1 MADTQSV
8 SHDDLV
14 VCTCGEQEYK
24 ARDAIDTALFRGE
37 LEPSW
42 TQFLRCLKAEKR
54 ADELELELDDDAIDT
69 AAEGFRYNHDLIT
82 AEETEQWLATRGLT
96 LDDFGDYFARQHW
109 PGAIE
114 EEIEPDDINFASAPP
129 ELRELFTAELIL
141 SGELDRLTTNLMW
154 RLAAVAASEK
164 EDVDPGAIATERQMF
179 FERTKLDETKLDEWL
194 NYIGRDSR
202 WFDQAISMETSYR
215 RCCQTL
221 LDPRAR
227 KRELAMM
234 RMPLT
239 RFEAEVIELESR
251 DAAKEALFCIR
262 EDGMSMEEVAAEGRY
277 PYRRIFFLQE
287 DVPSDLQQ
295 KFLSVAVGDV
305 LEPIAHGDGFELY
318 RIANKV
324 EPQSEDPAVQQRVDQ
339 RLLERHFSEL
349 TAKYVTSRLP
359 TVVSA
364 E

>member
-14 VCTCGEQEYK
+14 VCACREQEYK
-24 ARDAIDTALFRGE
+24 ARDAIEAALFRGE
-37 LEPSW
+37 LQPSW
-42 TQFLRCLKAEKR
+42 TQFLRCLKAEMR
-54 ADELELELDDDAIDT
+54 ADELELELDDDAIDA
-69 AAEGFRYNHDLIT
+69 AAEAFRYQHDLIT
-82 AEETEQWLATRGLT
+82 AEETEQWLAARGLT
-96 LDDFGDYFARQHW
+96 LDDFGDYFARQRW

-114 EEIEPDDINFASAPP
+114 EEIEPDDIDFASAPP
-129 ELRELFTAELIL
+129 EQRELFTAELIL
-141 SGELDRLTTNLMW
+141 SGELDRLTVKLMW

-164 EDVDPGAIATERQMF
+164 EDIDPGAIATERQMF
-179 FERTKLDETKLDEWL
+179 FKRIKFDETKLGDWL
-194 NYIGRDSR
+194 NQIGHDSR
-202 WFDQAISMETSYR
+202 WFDKTIAMEASYR

-227 KRELAMM
+227 EKELVML

-262 EDGMSMEEVAAEGRY
+262 EDGMSMEEVATEGRY
-277 PYRRIFFLQE
+277 PYRRISFLQE

-295 KFLSVAVGDV
+295 KFLSVAVGAV
-305 LEPIAHGDGFELY
+305 LEPIARGDGFELY
-318 RIANKV
+318 RITNKV
-324 EPQSEDPAVQQRVDQ
+324 EPQPEDPVVQQRVDQ

-349 TAKYVTSRLP
+349 TVKYVTSRLP
-359 TVVSA
+359 TVVSP

>member
-8 SHDDLV
+8 SHDDLG
-14 VCTCGEQEYK
+14 VCACGEQEYK
-24 ARDAIDTALFRGE
+24 ARDAIEAALFRGE
-37 LEPSW
+37 LQPSW
-42 TQFLRCLKAEKR
+42 TQFLCRLKAEKR
-54 ADELELELDDDAIDT
+54 ADELELELDDDAIDA
-69 AAEGFRYNHDLIT
+69 AAEAFRYQHDLIT
-82 AEETEQWLATRGLT
+82 AEETEQWLTARGLT

-109 PGAIE
+109 PVAIE
-114 EEIEPDDINFASAPP
+114 EEIEPDDIDFASAPP

-141 SGELDRLTTNLMW
+141 SGELDRLTTQLMW

-164 EDVDPGAIATERQMF
+164 EDVDPGAIAAERQMF
-179 FERTKLDETKLDEWL
+179 FERTKIDETKLDDWL
-194 NYIGRDSR
+194 NQIGRNSR
-202 WFDQAISMETSYR
+202 WFDQAIAMEAGYR
-215 RCCQTL
+215 RRCQTL

-227 KRELAMM
+227 KKELAML

-251 DAAKEALFCIR
+251 DAAKEALFCVR

-277 PYRRIFFLQE
+277 PYRRISFLQE
-287 DVPSDLQQ
+287 DVPTDLQQ
-295 KFLSVAVGDV
+295 KFLSIAVGDV
-305 LEPIAHGDGFELY
+305 LEPIARGDGFELY

-324 EPQSEDPAVQQRVDQ
+324 EPQPEDPAVQQRIDQ

-349 TAKYVTSRLP
+349 TGKYVEPRLP
-359 TVVSA
+359 AVVSA